1 VIQALDA
8 KISGGKNVDIESL
21 IKTTADEIKSVSN
34 KLLVAFS
41 GGKDSTL
48 VALIAREA
56 LGQEN
61 VKLLNVTFGPY
72 TYSKAIENVL
82 SISKRLNI
90 GLDFRSGR
98 EMQEQIWENGPSCN
112 RCTKYAK
119 YAALSNYKDRII
131 ATGSNQSDSWGKTGI
146 KIKDNLYSPI
156 RSWTKND
163 IQKALDYFGFEV
175 PRIGEG
181 NIREGCKLKHL
192 LKIMANPSF
201 HGYAV
206 STANEVLLDHIG
218 SMERE
223 IANVKIIGPLSKN
236 IALINVRP
244 VPDISLRETISS
256 RILSIEGI
264 HDVKWIMQPVKLKLV
279 VNPALYRTEHSRK
292 WVVNG
297 RLKPEFAFPIKVE
310 WIESKNNKL
319 HTFQIVECL
328 EENNHD

>member
-1 VIQALDA
+1 M
-8 KISGGKNVDIESL
+8 DIETLVNS
-21 IKTTADEIKSVSN
+21 TVDEIRNVSK
-34 KLLVAFS
+34 KLFVAFS

-48 VALIAREA
+48 VALLAKEA
-56 LGQEN
+56 LGKEN

-82 SISKRLNI
+82 NISKRLNI

-98 EMQEQIWENGPSCN
+98 RMQEQVWKNGPSCN

-119 YAALSNYKDRII
+119 YAALDDYKDRII

-206 STANEVLLDHIG
+206 SAANEVLLDHID

-223 IANVKIIGPLSKN
+223 IANVKIIGSLSKN
-236 IALINVRP
+236 IALINVKP
-244 VPDISLRETISS
+244 VPDISLREMISS
-256 RILSIEGI
+256 RILSIDGI
-264 HDVKWIMQPVKLKLV
+264 HIVKWIMQPVKLKV
-279 VNPALYRTEHSRK
+279 VANPALYRTEHSRK
-292 WVVNG
+292 WVIDG
-297 RLKPEFAFPIKVE
+297 RLKPEFAFQIKVE

-328 EENNHD
+328 EENYHD